1 VTAGTDV
8 TAPLVL
14 YSAQTLLAYRISQK
28 YYAERHWVWCSP
40 YRGFGTAAALD
51 SAVPPSSS
59 PLEIYKALH
68 EEVKRND
75 HHSAKIEANRQGL
88 IKGAN
93 AKLAA
98 KAIGEAV
105 AGEIAEVTKLAAVAD
120 FRPLLYIIPY
130 ALIEKEVKVVPVG
143 QRAHP
148 LSEEFQ
154 IESLSRQCFDII
166 ELPL

>member
-1 VTAGTDV
+1 M

-14 YSAQTLLAYRISQK
+14 YSAQTLLAYRINQR

-40 YRGFGTAAALD
+40 YRGAGTTPAVDA
-51 SAVPPSSS
+51 AVPPSSS
-59 PLEIYKALH
+59 PLEIYKSLYQD
-68 EEVKRND
+68 VKGGD
-75 HHSAKIEANRQGL
+75 GHSAKIEANRQGL
-88 IKGAN
+88 VRGAN

-98 KAIGEAV
+98 QAIDEAV
-105 AGEIAEVTKLAAVAD
+105 AGEIAEVANLAEVAD

-130 ALIEKEVKVVPVG
+130 ALVAKEVKVVPVG

-154 IESLSRQCFDII
+154 IESLSRQHFDII